1 MPQTAAFEAKAAAK
15 ELTAPLVVSA
25 LMRLSNLLCRAAAAA
40 ASLAMMACAEPAEP
54 EPDPEAAA
62 QIGEAEPLP
71 NTLPPP
77 SDSPRYVGLW
87 ATTAEGCTEPAWRFE
102 ERRITTRG
110 EVSCEFQ
117 NVAMTASGY
126 EIQAQCTVQ
135 APPEPHTINLSF
147 SESARAMM
155 ISGGPWQSGT
165 ALVHCATL
173 PTP

>member
-1 MPQTAAFEAKAAAK
+1 
-15 ELTAPLVVSA
+15 
-25 LMRLSNLLCRAAAAA
+25 MRISKLLCRAAAAA
-40 ASLAMMACAEPAEP
+40 ISVALIACADPAEP

-71 NTLPPP
+71 HTLPPP
-77 SDSPRYVGLW
+77 SEATPRYVGLW
-87 ATTAEGCTEPAWRFE
+87 ATTAEGCSEPAWRFE

-117 NVAMTASGY
+117 NVAMTDNGY
-126 EIQAQCTVQ
+126 EIQAQCTAQ
-135 APPEPHTINLSF
+135 APPEAHTINLSF
-147 SESARAMM
+147 AESARAMM

-165 ALVHCATL
+165 ALVHCSAL